1 MFTSLQHLRF
11 FTVFVFL
18 VFAAASVGCRK
29 CEPQQSPLPEW
40 LKAWVPYSANNQ
52 IVFQNDNLQT
62 DTLRVTAWTNENVQE
77 GSVECSNI
85 AEERRVQL
93 SFGNQSTPVELRLV
107 RESMK
112 ITYGAGGATF
122 MPMSTS
128 FIYGSGPNTTAAYLP
143 SDVIN
148 DTLYNDVLYFSTA
161 DNPVKIIR
169 FVRGHGVVQFVD
181 ANNVVWNKQ

>member
-1 MFTSLQHLRF
+1 MS
-11 FTVFVFL
+11 
-18 VFAAASVGCRK
+18 AGCRK
-29 CEPQQSPLPEW
+29 CEPQQSSLPEW
-40 LKAWVPYSANNQ
+40 LKAWVPYNPNDQ
-52 IVFQNDNLQT
+52 IVFHNGNLQT
-62 DTLRVTAWTNENVQE
+62 DTLRVTAWTNENIQE
-77 GSVECSNI
+77 GSDKCPNT
-85 AEERRVQL
+85 AEERRIQL
-93 SFGNQSTPVELRLV
+93 SFSNQSRPVELRLV

-122 MPMSTS
+122 MPMSNS

-161 DNPVKIIR
+161 DNPVKIVR
-169 FVRGHGVVQFVD
+169 FVKVHGVVQYVD